1 MWHIYYHCGGKQ
13 PPPGQPGS
21 YQLLDQQSIPGLCQS
36 LPSPGPHAT
45 RNHFPNLA
53 PNLYWISNTIPYLQ
67 IFSYRIKVGTLSEKG
82 ASILKCT
89 MEGYLCYVAHILSLW
104 GETTPAWT
112 TWVISTVG
120 STVNSRPMSEPTLPW
135 TACNP

>member
-1 MWHIYYHCGGKQ
+1 MNLT
-13 PPPGQPGS
+13 S
-21 YQLLDQQSIPGLCQS
+21 YTLCEAEVNHHAVRNSQLNSVREISSCARSTSWRKWLGFLSCL
-36 LPSPGPHAT
+36 
-45 RNHFPNLA
+45 NLA